1 MGRLG
6 LQSPQR
12 GISVTQETPD
22 QADHVAAAA
31 WFGEA
36 LGPGDWVNATWISH
50 SGLGELRIIDI
61 IGADAR
67 HRVLVRSTPDGI
79 DDRWDDLDYDGVMEI
94 VDRVRQM
101 SIANDLPL
109 WDFAGPATAAP
120 IASEE

>member
-1 MGRLG
+1 
-6 LQSPQR
+6 
-12 GISVTQETPD
+12 VTQETPD

>member
-1 MGRLG
+1 MAG
-6 LQSPQR
+6 S
-12 GISVTQETPD
+12 TDE
-22 QADHVAAAA
+22 ADHVAAAE

-36 LGPGDWVNATWISH
+36 LAPGDWVNATWISH
-50 SGLGELRIIDI
+50 SGIGELRIIDI

-109 WDFAGPATAAP
+109 WDFAGPATSVP
-120 IASEE
+120 GASAE